1 MQRSHTPRSCVRITD
16 IRPNMLNFKTIK
28 SNQLSLED
36 TLTLGKYSGSV
47 LEDVINHDPLYVS
60 WLFSTGIIKLKEPSA
75 ILLVR
80 QLVELVTNKAASK
93 LDTLGVDDDIPY

>member
-1 MQRSHTPRSCVRITD
+1 MPRSCVRITD

-60 WLFSTGIIKLKEPSA
+60 WLFSNGIIKLKESSA
-75 ILLVR
+75 VLLVR
-80 QLVELVTNKAASK
+80 QLVGLITNKTAPQF
-93 LDTLGVDDDIPY
+93 DTLGVDDDIPY